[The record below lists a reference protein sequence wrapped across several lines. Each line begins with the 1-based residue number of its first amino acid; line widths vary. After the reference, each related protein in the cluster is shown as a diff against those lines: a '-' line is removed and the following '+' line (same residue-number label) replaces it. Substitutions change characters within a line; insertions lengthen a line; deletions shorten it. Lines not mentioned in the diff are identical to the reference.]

1 MDMDPSYSDINEVYY
16 KGPIENDASDPL
28 SPNYYQDH
36 PYQQNSYTFSKP
48 QHLSR
53 SPAYHDY
60 QITNDHRGQYVLK
73 RQELNIPLL
82 MLRVITLRESFANFL
97 QTKDYLSLDEIKLV
111 FNSCRFKTY

>member
-1 MDMDPSYSDINEVYY
+1 MDMDPSYSNINEVYY
-16 KGPIENDASDPL
+16 EGPTAEDASDPL

-36 PYQQNSYTFSKP
+36 PYQQSSYTFSKP

-73 RQELNIPLL
+73 RQEVNTNLISSNE
-82 MLRVITLRESFANFL
+82 R
-97 QTKDYLSLDEIKLV
+97 
-111 FNSCRFKTY
+111 

>member
-16 KGPIENDASDPL
+16 EGPKDASDPL

-36 PYQQNSYTFSKP
+36 SYQPSSYTFAKP

-73 RQELNIPLL
+73 RQEVNTNLISSNE
-82 MLRVITLRESFANFL
+82 R
-97 QTKDYLSLDEIKLV
+97 
-111 FNSCRFKTY
+111 